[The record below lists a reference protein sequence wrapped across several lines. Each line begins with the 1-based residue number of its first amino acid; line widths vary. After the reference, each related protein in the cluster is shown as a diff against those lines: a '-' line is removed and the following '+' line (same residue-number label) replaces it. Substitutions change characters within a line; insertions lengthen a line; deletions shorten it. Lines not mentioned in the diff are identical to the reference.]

1 MKTQITNLPDP
12 EISLIHQM
20 SGCFGSWECMT
31 KYIVCKRNNNNN
43 LLTILLSSMFTIKLA
58 YPEEVS
64 ILLAQK
70 AWELSYT
77 KLPHI
82 IIIIS

>member
-1 MKTQITNLPDP
+1 
-12 EISLIHQM
+12 
-20 SGCFGSWECMT
+20 
-31 KYIVCKRNNNNN
+31 
-43 LLTILLSSMFTIKLA
+43 MFTIKLA